1 MHAQHWMYFFPPSS
15 VDTLG
20 VLTVG
25 EKQLMLRSL
34 KRAGV
39 NGQIVAIYSLS
50 KASKC
55 ISTAQAR

>member
-1 MHAQHWMYFFPPSS
+1 MFFFFVDSWWVGSSFSPSS

-39 NGQIVAIYSLS
+39 TG
-50 KASKC
+50 
-55 ISTAQAR
+55 